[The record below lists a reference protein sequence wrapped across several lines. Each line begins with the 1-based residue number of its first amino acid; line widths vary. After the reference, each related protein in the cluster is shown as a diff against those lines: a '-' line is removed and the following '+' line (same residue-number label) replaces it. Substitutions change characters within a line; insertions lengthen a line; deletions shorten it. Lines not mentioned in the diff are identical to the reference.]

1 MSAVGVR
8 IDKFD
13 QPVCNAFETRI
24 LNDQVC
30 YEVNLDKFSNKD
42 SPDKQ
47 LKLGFAFVI
56 DYNEDRQVTFNENP
70 NLNITE
76 GNGDRL
82 IMNKVKSEQTGTAM
96 IYINTIGKFQNFV
109 REANSVNQLSWIIQ
123 HILPSCLVTV
133 TT

>member
-1 MSAVGVR
+1 MSAVGVK
-8 IDKFD
+8 IEKFD
-13 QPVCNAFETRI
+13 QPVCNAFETKI

-56 DYNEDRQVTFNENP
+56 DYNEDRQVTFNKNP
-70 NLNITE
+70 NMNIAE

-82 IMNKVKSEQTGTAM
+82 IMNKVKSEQIGTAM
-96 IYINTIGKFQNFV
+96 IYINTIGK
-109 REANSVNQLSWIIQ
+109 I
-123 HILPSCLVTV
+123 
-133 TT
+133 